1 MVSKASAF
9 KSPHNEPTVRL
20 TVAQATVRFL
30 ANQYV
35 ERDGERGK
43 FFAGCFGIF
52 GHGNVAGMGQAL
64 LQAEVDRPAQTPGT
78 EPALR
83 YVLGRNEQAM
93 VHTAAAYARQKD
105 RLQAWAVTA
114 SIGPGSTNM
123 LTGAAL
129 ATINRLPVLLLPS
142 DTFATRVSAPV
153 LQDLE
158 LPHDNE
164 TDRQRRVQTAVAV
177 LRPGV
182 AAGAAARGAARRDAG
197 ADRSGR
203 DRRGHH
209 RAAAGRAGRGFRL
222 AGIAVRRTHL
232 AHRPPTAG
240 AVGDRHGP
248 PRSSGRRNVR

>member
-1 MVSKASAF
+1 VVSKASAF
-9 KSPHNEPTVRL
+9 KNPDTEPTVRL
-20 TVAQATVRFL
+20 TVAQATIRFL
-30 ANQYV
+30 ANQYA

-52 GHGNVAGMGQAL
+52 GHGNVAGIGQAL
-64 LQAEVDRPAQTPGT
+64 LEAEVEAAQAGT
-78 EPALR
+78 EPAIR

-153 LQDLE
+153 LQQLE
-158 LPHDNE
+158 APNDGG
-164 TDRQRRVQTAVAV
+164 QRRVQAAVPI

-182 AAGAAARGAARRDAG
+182 APRAVTFRTAGCDAC
-197 ADRSGR
+197 AHRPGR
-203 DRRGHH
+203 DRGGHDCD
-209 RAAAGRAGRGFRL
+209 APGCAGRSIRL
-222 AGIAVRRTHL
+222 AGIAVRRTDL
-232 AHRPPTAG
+232 ARRKAG
-240 AVGDRHGP
+240 A
-248 PRSSGRRNVR
+248 